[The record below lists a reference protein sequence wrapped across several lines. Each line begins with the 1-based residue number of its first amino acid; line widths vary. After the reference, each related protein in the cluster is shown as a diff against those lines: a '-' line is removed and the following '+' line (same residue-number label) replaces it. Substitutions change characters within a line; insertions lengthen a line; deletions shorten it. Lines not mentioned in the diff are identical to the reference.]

1 MKAIVREFLRA
12 GHGVRSNSWV
22 KRISKSVKYTDIF
35 NNPLLVFPEDFT
47 PTGVSRVKSYEKT
60 VEYKDGAVD
69 TTHEDTCY
77 TKLVTDKQY
86 TVKSKSSSNVT
97 KVYTFVKYDNRYL
110 LKTFIYNSSNVYNFD
125 TININGNV
133 LPYNVECKLKDY
145 TTKKFYDVFNNK
157 AYIVQKDTINN
168 HTKSKKVVKYRFDE
182 YGNLTKKSGNTN
194 YPLDIKYCYYSDGT
208 ISFKNSSYKNGYN
221 VSEFNKDGYIL
232 YNLIL
237 SDSDILKNTSW
248 KYDRYNRV
256 ITKSEKFC
264 KQNSIVITTK
274 NHKFNDDNTVETIG
288 VEVLKT
294 FIGNSN
300 ADNRPID
307 IQKNYRSIITK
318 TYDSPYLNDGKAKVL
333 SICGIYNKDFKKLVD
348 ENYSYVSVSN
358 GDKKVSK
365 YEILNHD
372 TKDVLFTTSYEYN
385 NDGLLVNMV
394 EEKYGSYMNDKFTS
408 VDAYLYKESYKYFE
422 GTDIIES
429 IDSSVE

>member
-22 KRISKSVKYTDIF
+22 KKISRNVKYTDIF
-35 NNPLLVFPEDFT
+35 NDPLLVFPEDFT
-47 PTGVSRVKSYEKT
+47 PVGVSRVKSYEKT

-77 TKLVTDKQY
+77 TKRVTDKQY
-86 TVKSKSSSNVT
+86 VVESKSSSNET
-97 KVYTFVKYDNRYL
+97 KVYTFDKYYDNRYL
-110 LKTFIYNSSNVYNFD
+110 LKTFIYNSSNIHTFD
-125 TININGNV
+125 DININGNV
-133 LPYNVECKLKDY
+133 LPYNVECKSKDY

-157 AYIVQKDTINN
+157 ALIIQKDTINN
-168 HTKSKKVVKYRFDE
+168 NTKSRKVVRYRFDK
-182 YGNLTKKSGNTN
+182 YGNITKKNGNTN
-194 YPLDIKYCYYSDGT
+194 YPLDINYCYYSDGT
-208 ISFKNSSYKNGYN
+208 ISFKNASYKNGHI

-232 YNLIL
+232 YNLII
-237 SDSDILKNTSW
+237 SDSGILKGTSW

-264 KQNSIVITTK
+264 KQNSIIITTK
-274 NHKFNDDNTVETIG
+274 NHKFNDDNTVETIDIK
-288 VEVLKT
+288 VLKT
-294 FIGNSN
+294 FIGDYT
-300 ADNRPID
+300 DNFRPG
-307 IQKNYRSIITK
+307 QKNYSSIVTK

-348 ENYSYVSVSN
+348 ENYTYVSVFN

-385 NDGLLVNMV
+385 NDGLLVNMT
-394 EEKYGSYMNDKFTS
+394 EEKYGSYINDKFTS

-429 IDSSVE
+429 IDYSVE

>member
-1 MKAIVREFLRA
+1 MKAIVREFLKA

-22 KRISKSVKYTDIF
+22 KKISRVVKYTDIF
-35 NNPLLVFPEDFT
+35 NDPLLIFPEDFT
-47 PTGVSRVKSYEKT
+47 PAGVSRVKSYEKT

-77 TKLVTDKQY
+77 TKSVDDKQY
-86 TVKSKSSSNVT
+86 VVESRSSSNAT
-97 KVYTFVKYDNRYL
+97 KVYTFDKYDNIYL
-110 LKTFIYNSSNVYNFD
+110 LKTFIYNNSNIYTFD
-125 TININGNV
+125 NININGNI
-133 LPYNVECKLKDY
+133 LPHNVECKSKDY
-145 TTKKFYDVFNNK
+145 TTKKFYDVINNK
-157 AYIVQKDTINN
+157 ALIVQKDTINN

-194 YPLDIKYCYYSDGT
+194 YPLDINYCYYSDGI
-208 ISFKNSSYKNGYN
+208 ISFKNASYKNGYN

-232 YNLIL
+232 YNLII
-237 SDSDILKNTSW
+237 SDSGILKDTSW

-274 NHKFNDDNTVETIG
+274 NHKFNDDNTVETIDIK
-288 VEVLKT
+288 VLKT
-294 FIGNSN
+294 FIGDYT
-300 ADNRPID
+300 DNFRPS
-307 IQKNYRSIITK
+307 QKNYSSIVTK

-333 SICGIYNKDFKKLVD
+333 SICGIYNKDFKTLVD
-348 ENYSYVSVSN
+348 ENYTYVSVSN

-385 NDGLLVNMV
+385 NDGLLVNMI
-394 EEKYGSYMNDKFTS
+394 EEKYGSYINDKFTS
-408 VDAYLYKESYKYFE
+408 VGAYLYKESYKYFD
-422 GTDIIES
+422 GTDIVES